1 MHRFYAPDLTAGDEI
16 VSLPADEVGHLTR
29 VLRLRTGALVRV
41 FDGRGGEFIAR
52 VEEASPRKV
61 TVRPLERHT
70 PAIEPRVAVALA
82 QALLKSDKMDRVLR
96 DAVMLGAAEL
106 QPFLCERT
114 DVPRAAL
121 RSQARRERWERV
133 VLGSVKQC
141 GRAVVPTVQEVRDFH
156 ELLSGGSARAR
167 FMLVEPGNDGGAS
180 PSSLNALKLDRQ
192 PRPAAATIFIGPEG
206 GWTTAEVQTAVK
218 AGVVPVTLGM
228 RTLRADAAGAAAIAL
243 LQYIWG
249 DL

>member
-1 MHRFYAPDLTAGDEI
+1 
-16 VSLPADEVGHLTR
+16 
-29 VLRLRTGALVRV
+29 
-41 FDGRGGEFIAR
+41 
-52 VEEASPRKV
+52 
-61 TVRPLERHT
+61 
-70 PAIEPRVAVALA
+70 
-82 QALLKSDKMDRVLR
+82 
-96 DAVMLGAAEL
+96 
-106 QPFLCERT
+106 
-114 DVPRAAL
+114 
-121 RSQARRERWERV
+121 
-133 VLGSVKQC
+133 VKQC

-180 PSSLNALKLDRQ
+180 PSSIKDLERQ
-192 PRPAAATIFIGPEG
+192 PPPAAATIFIGPEG